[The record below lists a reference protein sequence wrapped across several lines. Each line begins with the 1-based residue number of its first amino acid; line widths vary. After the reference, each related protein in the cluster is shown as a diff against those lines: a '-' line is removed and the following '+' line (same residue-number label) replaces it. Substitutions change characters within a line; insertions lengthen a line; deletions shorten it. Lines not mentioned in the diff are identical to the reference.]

1 MRNDGKGT
9 GSMRPLAEYL
19 TLAALLLGGLLAPA
33 QPSYGQLP
41 APGIG
46 FRNDLKIPIIVQGVS
61 LVNNM
66 QRRGQPFLIKP
77 GKTVWD
83 NNLPTGVRY
92 YSFYDGNQQR
102 ILLRDRAVRVQAADQ
117 FFAIRVATGGL
128 TPIKIDSEKVPK
140 P

>member
-1 MRNDGKGT
+1 
-9 GSMRPLAEYL
+9 MRPLACIS
-19 TLAALLLGGLLAPA
+19 TLAAALLCGLMASGQWA
-33 QPSYGQLP
+33 YGQLP

-46 FRNDLKIPIIVQGVS
+46 FRNDLKMPVIVQGVS

-83 NNLPTGVRY
+83 NNLPMGVRY
-92 YSFYDGNQQR
+92 YSFYEGNQQR

-117 FFAIRVATGGL
+117 FFAIRVAVGGPA
-128 TPIKIDSEKVPK
+128 PIKIESEKVPK